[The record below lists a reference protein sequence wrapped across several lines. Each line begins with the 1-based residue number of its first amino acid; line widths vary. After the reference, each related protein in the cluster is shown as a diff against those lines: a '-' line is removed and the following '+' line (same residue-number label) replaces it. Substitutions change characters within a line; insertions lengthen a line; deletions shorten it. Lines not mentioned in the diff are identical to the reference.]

1 MSSFPRLLK
10 ETFIGFRSSLLLSG
24 LSVLTVAFTLFL
36 PGLFYL
42 LYVNVNQVVV
52 DMNRRVQLVIYLQ
65 DDVPR
70 AEIERIKADLYQKEE
85 VKSVVFVS
93 KDEALSRFREELG
106 DDSSLLEGLSANPLP
121 PSIEV
126 DFKEYRFSDE
136 TIRSLAKSMEGREY
150 VESVDYGGGWLG
162 KLQLVKTLI
171 AMIGT
176 AGGAVFGAVALV
188 IIGSAIRMTIF
199 SRRTELLVMKLVGST
214 DWTIQGPFLVEG
226 LIKGAVGAAIAAA
239 LTYLVYSLVDGNLIG
254 LVPFPAIYFPAVVLI
269 GILLGVGG
277 TFFSVRGQLRD
288 LW

>member
-214 DWTIQGPFLVEG
+214 DWTIQGPFLIEG
-226 LIKGAVGAAIAAA
+226 LIKGAVGGAIAAA
-239 LTYLVYSLVDGNLIG
+239 LTYLIYGLVDGNLIG